1 MLAADRPGV
10 LAEVTTILGDAGIS
24 IEAMI
29 QKDPQSDQQAQIIIL
44 THRVV
49 ERQMNDAI
57 AKIESL
63 DSIAGSVTRIR
74 MEALGR

>member
-1 MLAADRPGV
+1 
-10 LAEVTTILGDAGIS
+10 
-24 IEAMI
+24 MI